1 VDSEISLAA
10 WLLWITVGF
19 HASIVSGSLAV
30 FAPGE
35 KMVAHSVGRLSIAAR
50 GSRLFHPRARATLA
64 LHVFHKIAAA
74 MPVPAWI
81 AVPAQLFLMACAIV
95 MAVWS
100 HGSWLTIGAF
110 AVMTVDLALLRGT
123 KYKRTTLFWI
133 CAIIACASSAKTF
146 VWDPFFAVQ
155 AALAAVALWLGQ
167 PSQWQIAA
175 MIWSFLA
182 SAICAGAGYVQ
193 NANTPFYVGILSAI
207 MLLVLARN
215 LFRFGVFG
223 AQVVNTI
230 LIILIGLPAADF
242 FMHPRHT
249 REVTTDTAWK
259 FYSFHAAK
267 GDPGSF
273 ARWWGFFLDHTE
285 MSRQPIFEATPGGD
299 PPYRLRPNSHQL
311 LFDSPVS
318 INSKGFRGPEI
329 PTEKGDTYRIVALG
343 ESTTFGMTL
352 HPQDKPWPELLEQMI
367 RENLKPGRPVEVI
380 NAGVPAYSLK
390 ANLKRL
396 PKQILPLHP
405 DMIISYH
412 GFNGFSF
419 IDSALPPASGH
430 SPPKYQARPL
440 QLLADTEYR
449 FRMLVFRHRAIPKT
463 ESDKKAQVKP
473 MDTVYADLYRQ
484 LIQIARTN
492 GIRLVIANYSMA
504 VDRKS
509 DPKII
514 EFYRSA
520 FDLIYSIMPAN
531 EIHSALVSDLTEQ
544 HLEVYFVDTHPHL
557 EGENEKFIDIMH
569 LTQEGR
575 RQLATNI
582 FEGIRGV
589 LEKDLQ
595 SQ

>member
-1 VDSEISLAA
+1 
-10 WLLWITVGF
+10 
-19 HASIVSGSLAV
+19 
-30 FAPGE
+30 
-35 KMVAHSVGRLSIAAR
+35 
-50 GSRLFHPRARATLA
+50 
-64 LHVFHKIAAA
+64 

-81 AVPAQLFLMACAIV
+81 AVPAQLFLMACTIA

-100 HGSWLTIGAF
+100 HGSWIAIGAL
-110 AVMTVDLALLRGT
+110 AIMAVDLALLRGT
-123 KYKRTTLFWI
+123 KYKGTALFWI
-133 CAIIACASSAKTF
+133 CGIIVLASSAKAF

-155 AALAAVALWLGQ
+155 AALVAVALWLGQ
-167 PSQWQIAA
+167 RSQWQIAA

-193 NANTPFYVGILSAI
+193 NANTPFYVGILSGI
-207 MLLVLARN
+207 VLLVLARS
-215 LFRFGVFG
+215 LCGFGILG
-223 AQVVNTI
+223 AQVANTI
-230 LIILIGLPAADF
+230 LVILIGLPTADF

-249 REVTTDTAWK
+249 RDVTTVTAWK
-259 FYSFHAAK
+259 YYSFRAAK
-267 GDPGSF
+267 GDPSAF

-285 MSRQPIFEATPGGD
+285 MSRQPIFEPTPKGD
-299 PPYRLRPNSHQL
+299 PPYRLRPGSHQL

-318 INSKGFRGPEI
+318 INSNAFRGPEI

-390 ANLKRL
+390 ENLRRL
-396 PKQILPLHP
+396 PRQILPLHP

-412 GFNGFSF
+412 GFNGFSL
-419 IDSALPPASGH
+419 IDSALPPASG
-430 SPPKYQARPL
+430 PPPPRYRARPL

-449 FRMLVFRHRAIPKT
+449 FRMLVFRHRAVPKT
-463 ESDKKAQVKP
+463 ESEKKAVVKP

-520 FDLIYSIMPAN
+520 FGRIYSIMPAN
-531 EIHSALVSDLTEQ
+531 EIHSALVSDLTAQ
-544 HLEVYFVDTHPHL
+544 HPEVCFVDTHPHL

-582 FEGIRGV
+582 FEGVRGV
-589 LEKDLQ
+589 LGKDLQ
-595 SQ
+595 PQ